1 MTSCFA
7 VRWAS
12 SRRTWCRTGRSVRA
26 CSLSHAVPCFSFFSS
41 RSPPPGLAPSPGA
54 GIRHLISKRV
64 KSTTPSSA
72 EEYYDKLQE
81 YVDELK
87 TMPVAEQQEAANE
100 QHYEVPTEY
109 FTTVLGEHRK
119 YSSCLY
125 SRPGMTLEEAEVEM
139 MELTCQRA
147 RLATGF
153 DGDILELGCGWGSL
167 SLFMAHKLP
176 NARITAI
183 SNSKTQKEYIDGQAR
198 SRGIENLTVKTQ
210 DVVTA
215 EFEEESFDR
224 VVSIEMFEHMK
235 NYETLLARISSWL
248 RPGGMLF
255 VHIFVHAKGLVC
267 VWQHVLVSRLSPC
280 LSPRVSSL
288 LTCYACLIR
297 SPSTMS

>member
-1 MTSCFA
+1 MLPP
-7 VRWAS
+7 RPR
-12 SRRTWCRTGRSVRA
+12 SRTT
-26 CSLSHAVPCFSFFSS
+26 
-41 RSPPPGLAPSPGA
+41 GLARLSGA
-54 GIRHLISKRV
+54 GIRYLISKRV

-72 EEYYDKLQE
+72 EAYYDELQE

-87 TMPVAEQQEAANE
+87 TMPVAEQQDAANE

-139 MELTCQRA
+139 MELTCRRA
-147 RLATGF
+147 QLVTGF

-167 SLFMAHKLP
+167 SLFMAQKLP

-183 SNSKTQKEYIDGQAR
+183 SNSKTQKEYIDGQSR
-198 SRGIENLTVKTQ
+198 SRGIKNLTVKTQ

-215 EFEEESFDR
+215 EFEEEAFDR

-235 NYETLLARISSWL
+235 NYETLLGRISSWL

-267 VWQHVLVSRLSPC
+267 VESGWRELVSRLSPRASSRASSRASFS
-280 LSPRVSSL
+280 LTFRV
-288 LTCYACLIR
+288 
-297 SPSTMS
+297 

>member
-1 MTSCFA
+1 VSA
-7 VRWAS
+7 HA
-12 SRRTWCRTGRSVRA
+12 RTPSRA
-26 CSLSHAVPCFSFFSS
+26 CLFFLPLTPSDA
-41 RSPPPGLAPSPGA
+41 PPGLAPSPGA

-87 TMPVAEQQEAANE
+87 TMPVAEQQDAANE

-147 RLATGF
+147 QLATGF

-176 NARITAI
+176 KARITAI
-183 SNSKTQKEYIDGQAR
+183 SNSRTQKEYIDGQAR
-198 SRGIENLTVKTQ
+198 TRGIKNLTVKTQ

-215 EFEEESFDR
+215 EFEGESFDR

-267 VWQHVLVSRLSPC
+267 VWQNVPASRFSSC
-280 LSPRVSSL
+280 LSPRGSSR

-297 SPSTMS
+297 SPFTMS